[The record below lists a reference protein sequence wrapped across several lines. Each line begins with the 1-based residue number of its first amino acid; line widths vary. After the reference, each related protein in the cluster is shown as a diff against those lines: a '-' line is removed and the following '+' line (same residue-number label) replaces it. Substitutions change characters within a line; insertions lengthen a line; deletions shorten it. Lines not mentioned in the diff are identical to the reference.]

1 MKTKTK
7 SISELVIELQKDNEE
22 LQYLNTL
29 FEKACKKKF
38 GYDTKTITLLLE
50 KARIYEAKR
59 AEKPAQRAQTI
70 GANPAAYNQSSSA
83 YNTVERKADQ
93 ILDLDR
99 TSAGLSAGAAPQF
112 D

>member
-1 MKTKTK
+1 MKKKTK

-38 GYDTKTITLLLE
+38 GYDSKTILLLLE
-50 KARIYEAKR
+50 KARIYEAKM
-59 AEKPAQRAQTI
+59 AEKLSQRAQTS
-70 GANPAAYNQSSSA
+70 GVNSDAHYQSSTA
-83 YNTVERKADQ
+83 YNTGERKADQ

-99 TSAGLSAGAAPQF
+99 PSTGLSAGAAPRF